1 MLPYA
6 RSIFLISSAQL
17 SLTLSAALPELSSIE
32 PIEFDEA
39 AQRLVARGDARLDYK
54 GVRVQADQIAYYQEY
69 ALADAVGN
77 VEINREGRRLIADQ
91 MSYDT
96 ENNIFSADILR
107 TGEWP
112 FYVSGV
118 SAGGDKGNAEVDGA
132 TFYYGDPG
140 PYTLSATAQTASFDN
155 QADTVTLEQTTFR
168 VGNYP
173 VFYLPK
179 YTHHVDQPPYFVE
192 VNAGYDDEL
201 GAYLQT
207 TTLFPIQPWL
217 RAGMNLD
224 LYTDRGVLAG
234 PTVQY
239 RYNDENQSL
248 TGALNT
254 GYINDNGDD
263 LGVDVYRREIDS
275 DRGFVEWRH
284 KHHIGERIT
293 LTASTSYWSDSEV
306 TRDFRDDIYS
316 DNRRPDN
323 FVEGVYAGDNYFVSA
338 FGRFNP
344 NDFEF
349 TQERLPEV
357 SLDILP
363 IPIFNTGA
371 YHRGS
376 VSYAR
381 LSEDYSDL
389 EESPTISEIG
399 DESETDRID
408 ASYRLERPI
417 PVTDWLTFTPLAGA
431 RLTHYENQ
439 EFNITAGNNPPPTL
453 DGDSYTRD
461 IYEFGFDLEARM
473 HAVYPTFNRTWDID
487 GLRHIV
493 RPVVRYRYYTDPDSD
508 GEIATIDRDA
518 FDLNRPLLDLSDL
531 RNTDA
536 IEQQNFVR
544 LGLEN
549 LFQTKS
555 SNNGYGSRRLA
566 ALNFYQD
573 VLFEKGTRF
582 DDATEEQDTFN
593 ATWIEFILTPAPWL
607 KFDMASRLHTETLT
621 LEELRTRTTIQSGEI
636 WEIGLSTDMLNK
648 EIDQYRVDFIYRL
661 NERYT
666 LLTDCRFDA
675 EGGDILSA
683 SVGLRTRLTGT
694 WELIYEITFR
704 DKAERESDVEF
715 NIALRA
721 FTL

>member
-1 MLPYA
+1 MLPFA
-6 RSIFLISSAQL
+6 RSIFLLSSAQL

-39 AQRLVARGDARLDYK
+39 AQRLVSRGDARLDYE
-54 GVRVQADQIAYYQEY
+54 GTRVQADQIAYYQEY
-69 ALADAVGN
+69 GLADAIGS
-77 VEINREGRRLIADQ
+77 VEINRDGRRLIADE

-96 ENNIFSADILR
+96 QSNIFAVDVLR

-112 FYVSGV
+112 YYVSAV
-118 SAGGDKGNAEVDGA
+118 TAGGDEETAEMEGA

-140 PYTLSATAQTASFDN
+140 PYTLNGTAQIATFDN
-155 QADTVTLEQTTFR
+155 EADTVTLEKTTFR
-168 VGNYP
+168 VGPYP
-173 VFYLPK
+173 IFYLPK
-179 YTHHVDQPPYFVE
+179 YTHHVDSPPYHVE
-192 VNAGYDDEL
+192 LNAGYDDEF

-207 TTLFPIQPWL
+207 TTLFPVTPWL
-217 RAGMNLD
+217 RAGANLD
-224 LYTDRGVLAG
+224 FYTERGVLVG
-234 PTVQY
+234 PTAQY
-239 RYNDENQSL
+239 LYNSEHQSIV
-248 TGALNT
+248 GAFNS
-254 GYINDNGDD
+254 GYIHDNGDD
-263 LGVDVYRREIDS
+263 LGNDVYGREINK

-293 LTASTSYWSDSEV
+293 LTASTSYWSDSEA

-316 DNRRPDN
+316 ENRRPDN
-323 FVEGVYAGDNYFVSA
+323 FVEGVYAGDNYFVSV
-338 FGRFNP
+338 FSRFTP

-357 SLDILP
+357 SFEVLP

-381 LSEDYSDL
+381 LSEDYSDIKDL
-389 EESPTISEIG
+389 YNSLYPPV
-399 DESETDRID
+399 DPDDSETDRID
-408 ASYRLERPI
+408 ATYRLERPI
-417 PVTDWLTFTPLAGA
+417 LFADWLTFTPLAGA

-439 EFNITAGNNPPPTL
+439 EFSFITPAP
-453 DGDSYTRD
+453 DDSYTRD

-493 RPVVRYRYYTDPDSD
+493 RPVVRYRYYTDPDSE

-531 RNTDA
+531 RNTDV

-544 LGLEN
+544 LGVEN

-555 SNNGYGSRRLA
+555 SNGGYGSRQLA

-582 DDATEEQDTFN
+582 DDPTEEQDTFN
-593 ATWIEFILTPAPWL
+593 ATWVEFILTPAPWL
-607 KFDMASRLHTETLT
+607 KFDMASRFHTESLT
-621 LEELRTRTTIQSGEI
+621 LEELRTRTTIRSGEI
-636 WEIGLSTDMLNK
+636 WEIGLSTDLLNK
-648 EIDQYRVDFIYRL
+648 RIDQYRVDFIYRL
-661 NERYT
+661 NERYS
-666 LLTDCRFDA
+666 LLTDCRVDA
-675 EGGDILSA
+675 DGGDILSA
-683 SVGLRTRLTGT
+683 SVGLRTRLTST
-694 WELIYEITFR
+694 WELIYAITFR
-704 DKAERESDVEF
+704 DKTERESDVEF

-721 FTL
+721 FIL